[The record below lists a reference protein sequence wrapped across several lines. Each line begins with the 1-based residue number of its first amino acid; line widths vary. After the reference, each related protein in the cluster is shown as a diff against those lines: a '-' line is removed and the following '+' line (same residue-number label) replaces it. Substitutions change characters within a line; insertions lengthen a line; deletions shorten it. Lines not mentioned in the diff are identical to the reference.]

1 MTAGPL
7 FSPLVERAIEVAAE
21 WHDGTY
27 RKGRWTDPC
36 VSDPGET
43 PSRVPAMA
51 HVTAVA
57 LTVQRAGWGDEAV
70 AAAFLHDTLE
80 DANRHGD
87 TLGRA
92 TLTALVGEPVVRIV
106 EAVTEPK
113 RDEVGD
119 WLPWRVR
126 KEAYLRSLSE
136 GPPEAAAVSLA
147 DKLHNAYSMA
157 SSLEAGIDIF
167 SSAPGRKALSAG
179 AADQLWFF
187 DAVLEESRS
196 EDDPRLGPIRDRL
209 HREVDRF
216 ASLAGVVRG

>member
-1 MTAGPL
+1 MTPDAL

-36 VSDPGET
+36 VSDPGGT

-51 HVTAVA
+51 HVTSVA
-57 LTVQRAGWGDEAV
+57 LTVQRAGWADEAV
-70 AAAFLHDTLE
+70 AAAFLHDALE

-87 TLGRA
+87 ALGRS
-92 TLTALVGEPVVRIV
+92 TLVALVGEPVVRIV

-113 RDEVGD
+113 RDADGE

-126 KEAYLRSLSE
+126 KEAYLASLAA
-136 GPPEAAAVSLA
+136 GPPEAVAVSLA

-157 SSLEAGIDIF
+157 SSLDAGIDIF
-167 SSAPGRKALSAG
+167 TSAPGRRALSAG

-187 DAVLEESRS
+187 EAVLAESRS
-196 EDDPRLGPIRDRL
+196 TDDGRLDPLRQRL
-209 HREVDRF
+209 RSEIDRF
-216 ASLAGVVRG
+216 IRLTGLH